1 MRQPEWYCDADV
13 RGLGKTLAGMRLPV
27 TWPGDDGE
35 RASERLRQPPSPIE
49 DAATADELW
58 IPAVTKAGLV
68 IVTRDSK
75 IMDRVGEIN
84 AVIASRARMF
94 VITSHN
100 QLDLWDEVRIVA
112 AQWSTM
118 IKRREGSG
126 PFIDSITLSG
136 TRRLVLATDANEE
149 LDGD

>member
-1 MRQPEWYCDADV
+1 VRQPEWYCDADV

-118 IKRREGSG
+118 INGDVRCPRVPPGTEPSNGSDKRPNNPSG
-126 PFIDSITLSG
+126 WY
-136 TRRLVLATDANEE
+136 V
-149 LDGD
+149 

>member
-118 IKRREGSG
+118 INGDVRCPRVPPGTEPSNGSDKRPNNPSG
-126 PFIDSITLSG
+126 WY
-136 TRRLVLATDANEE
+136 V
-149 LDGD
+149 

>member
-1 MRQPEWYCDADV
+1 
-13 RGLGKTLAGMRLPV
+13 
-27 TWPGDDGE
+27 
-35 RASERLRQPPSPIE
+35 
-49 DAATADELW
+49 
-58 IPAVTKAGLV
+58 V

-118 IKRREGSG
+118 INGDVRCPRVPPGTEPSNGSDKRPNNPSG
-126 PFIDSITLSG
+126 WY
-136 TRRLVLATDANEE
+136 V
-149 LDGD
+149 